1 MDALRDSELFTGA
14 SPAAPANLAAFCK
27 ALDSGLY
34 HQQRARLG
42 ELMTRMTAPGSLPE
56 RIRHIPGLPVYTFR
70 APELAHWLFNRHI
83 LVTHFEYAA
92 DGPEASPSRIVLTAA
107 HSPAHLQQL
116 LGTIRSY
123 PGA

>member
-1 MDALRDSELFTGA
+1 
-14 SPAAPANLAAFCK
+14 
-27 ALDSGLY
+27 
-34 HQQRARLG
+34 
-42 ELMTRMTAPGSLPE
+42 MTHMKAPGNLPE
-56 RIRHIPGLPVYTFR
+56 LIRHIPGLPVYTFR
-70 APELAHWLFNRHI
+70 APELAHWLFAHHI

-116 LGTIRSY
+116 LDTIRSY